1 MAYLK
6 SISTVLEA
14 VSVDCNFTTIEAFFD
29 YATEHELNITAEI
42 EQCPNLCILTFGTGN
57 PDLSGIGMMYAYSFQ
72 VALTIIFGPL
82 LRGLDIFENF
92 LPSGDFFML
101 RKLFRE
107 SIDVQSIFW
116 ESNGFLILASAVA
129 TLVRMG
135 QHPTIFEIAE
145 MQILNFVQLNS
156 LLVIFFCLVHPIAKW
171 WQRFFQFLLGFTL
184 ATAALSQSQLS
195 GHSETDWLQA
205 SLGCQNEPAFRKIT
219 PVPYNKAVVYTAA
232 SLCIISFFAQTATTV
247 FPRIKQRPSLRR
259 VLTVMAIVWGLL
271 TTLSLVGM
279 IWGLVKL
286 WGQRGEL
293 IKVAGPDFEDNEWG
307 FGQVAALF
315 TWLPIPVEISYKL
328 NDWMKERSSTWYRFQ
343 ASIAPYGES
352 KNGEK
357 QGEHIA
363 MAPATTATKGGV
375 FTQAHS
381 QDSGDGSV

>member
-1 MAYLK
+1 
-6 SISTVLEA
+6 
-14 VSVDCNFTTIEAFFD
+14 
-29 YATEHELNITAEI
+29 
-42 EQCPNLCILTFGTGN
+42 
-57 PDLSGIGMMYAYSFQ
+57 MYAYSFQ

-82 LRGLDIFENF
+82 LRGLDVFDHF

-101 RKLFRE
+101 RKLFKE

-145 MQILNFVQLNS
+145 MQMLNFVQLNS
-156 LLVIFFCLVHPIAKW
+156 LLVIFFCLIHPIARW
-171 WQRFFQFLLGFTL
+171 WQRFFQFLLGFAL
-184 ATAALSQSQLS
+184 ATAALSQSGLS

-219 PVPYNKAVVYTAA
+219 PVPYNKAVVYAA
-232 SLCIISFFAQTATTV
+232 AGLCIISFFAQTATTV

-259 VLTVMAIVWGLL
+259 VLTIMAVVWGLL

-328 NDWMKERSSTWYRFQ
+328 NGMSELNLQISPRISLR
-343 ASIAPYGES
+343 
-352 KNGEK
+352 
-357 QGEHIA
+357 
-363 MAPATTATKGGV
+363 
-375 FTQAHS
+375 
-381 QDSGDGSV
+381 

>member
-1 MAYLK
+1 MANFMT
-6 SISTVLEA
+6 ISTSLEA

-29 YATEHELNITAEI
+29 YATEHELNITAQI

-82 LRGLDIFENF
+82 LRGLDIFDNL
-92 LPSGDFFML
+92 LPLGDFFML
-101 RKLFRE
+101 RKLFKE

-116 ESNGFLILASAVA
+116 ESNGFLIMASAVA

-156 LLVIFFCLVHPIAKW
+156 LLVIFFCLIHPIARW
-171 WQRFFQFLLGFTL
+171 WQRFFQFLLGFAL

-219 PVPYNKAVVYTAA
+219 PVPYNKAVVYAA
-232 SLCIISFFAQTATTV
+232 AGLCIISFFAQTATTV

-259 VLTVMAIVWGLL
+259 VLTIMAIVWGLL

-279 IWGLVKL
+279 VWGLVKL

-293 IKVAGPDFEDNEWG
+293 IKLVGPHVEDNEWG

-328 NDWMKERSSTWYRFQ
+328 NEFRYANVAVTSRLDERDIQYL
-343 ASIAPYGES
+343 
-352 KNGEK
+352 
-357 QGEHIA
+357 
-363 MAPATTATKGGV
+363 V
-375 FTQAHS
+375 
-381 QDSGDGSV
+381 SVPSRCCTIWRVEEWR